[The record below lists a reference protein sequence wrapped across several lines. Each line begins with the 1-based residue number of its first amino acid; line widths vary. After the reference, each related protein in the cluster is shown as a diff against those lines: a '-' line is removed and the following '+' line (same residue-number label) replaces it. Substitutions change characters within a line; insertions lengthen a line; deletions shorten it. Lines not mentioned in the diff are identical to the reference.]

1 MQRVGK
7 RSGVED
13 LFMIPFEGFS
23 MYPFFRPGDSLVVK
37 RYPSEPFKVGD
48 IILFR
53 PVNTGSFHSPIAHR
67 VIGMTAEREIL
78 TKGDNLPQP
87 DPKPLGRNQ
96 VIGQVIYV
104 VRRGCMIPLT
114 WGKYGFGAKWIALLS
129 RKNLTPGIL
138 AARVKALAGM
148 RR

>member
-37 RYPSEPFKVGD
+37 RYPSGSFKLGD

-53 PVNTGSFHSPIAHR
+53 PGNTGSFNSPIAHR
-67 VIGMTAEREIL
+67 VIGMTADREIL

-87 DPKPLGRNQ
+87 DPKPVGRDR

-104 VRRGCMIPLT
+104 MRRGCMIPLT
-114 WGKYGFGAKWIALLS
+114 RGRYGLGAKWIALLS